1 MGFLPTS
8 IRKMKFF
15 RRKDKKK
22 DAASE
27 DDDRA
32 VTHDAYGHGN
42 AYAYGHGGGA
52 GRLHAPSPA
61 STRLLAH
68 FPDTV
73 LDRIFAF
80 VCPHSEDETYETHEL
95 SGLVDACMLCD
106 MRDLA
111 HCGAVCQQWRQPARR
126 RLYVMSPLLA
136 SHTSF
141 HVVPGLLTCLVFPLR
156 LRRYHSIRIDAVHFC
171 EREIYLSDKRKRRSF
186 FDRNG
191 QPEDPARM
199 RLKLLCRTLREDPTR
214 LGVLVRYFK
223 TSYMLR
229 ESSQADLARTIAV
242 LPNLLYVDLPEG
254 LYADEYAYLTLR
266 LEVQARCRKL
276 RKMTYTA
283 GAERSFEKLATGIWP
298 ELEVLE
304 LVRLQVDPVTLRH
317 VIGSLPNLQALKVT
331 KLVGFVDE
339 VLFPPPHEM
348 VPPFPALEELM
359 LKNVSGLT
367 VEGLK
372 QYLASPD
379 ARARLKS
386 MNLTH
391 TGVGVWDLHKVLSL
405 ATSLTNLVVV
415 DSVASALP
423 AAAGTHDIPPLRS
436 RSLRTLNWEITAK
449 SSAGILGPSA
459 TATYYNY
466 LSGSLL
472 SGGLPSLNAVYVRD
486 QNFPESLL
494 GMPLPPTPAFAGGAF
509 AARPSTSG
517 SSSAAQTRN
526 AAFGLSTPKPFSK
539 GHNPRFSSNNPF
551 AAMMPT
557 QQIQTLEV
565 FTKGDNESGWN
576 IVRVPG
582 GYAGGEGRGH
592 RRGSSFGSI
601 AMPERPHSS
610 YGLTSQSVMAWG
622 TSGDTRRSVFM
633 GDGAGGFLAVPDTP
647 GGGQP
652 HPFTPAERRGSSSSA
667 RRPTLGP
674 GSGGGGSAAADEW
687 PLPFSPPD
695 KKKDRKDLWR

>member
-22 DAASE
+22 DAASFE
-27 DDDRA
+27 DDDGA
-32 VTHDAYGHGN
+32 VAHDAYRHGN
-42 AYAYGHGGGA
+42 GHGGGA

-61 STRLLAH
+61 STRLLALI
-68 FPDTV
+68 PDTV
-73 LDRIFAF
+73 LNRIFAF

-126 RLYVMSPLLA
+126 RLY
-136 SHTSF
+136 
-141 HVVPGLLTCLVFPLR
+141 
-156 LRRYHSIRIDAVHFC
+156 HSIRIDAVHFC

-199 RLKLLCRTLREDPTR
+199 RLKLLCRTLRDDPTR

-266 LEVQARCRKL
+266 LEVQARCRNL

-298 ELEVLE
+298 DLEVLE

-317 VIGSLPNLQALKVT
+317 VIGSLSNLQALKVT

-379 ARARLKS
+379 ARARLKTL
-386 MNLTH
+386 NLTH

-459 TATYYNY
+459 KATYYNY

-472 SGGLPSLNAVYVRD
+472 SGGLPTLSAVYVRD

-517 SSSAAQTRN
+517 SPSGAQTRN
-526 AAFGLSTPKPFSK
+526 AAFGPSAPKPFAK

-551 AAMMPT
+551 AAMIPT

-582 GYAGGEGRGH
+582 GYGGGEGRH
-592 RRGSSFGSI
+592 RRGNSFGSI
-601 AMPERPHSS
+601 NVPERPHSS
-610 YGLTSQSVMAWG
+610 YGLTSQSVMAWR

-633 GDGAGGFLAVPDTP
+633 GDGAGGFLAVPDTAS
-647 GGGQP
+647 GGQP
-652 HPFTPAERRGSSSSA
+652 HAFTPAERRGSSSSA

-674 GSGGGGSAAADEW
+674 GSSGGGSTTADEW
-687 PLPFSPPD
+687 RLPYGTPE